1 MTWEWIRFGLTAVC
15 LFAAVFFFVT
25 AAFGVNKKSF
35 GFMINRMHAASI
47 GDTLG
52 LLSACLGVALAT
64 PFGWPT
70 VKLIFIVVF
79 MWFTSPVSSHLLIQ
93 TELYSTKEH
102 DKTGE

>member
-1 MTWEWIRFGLTAVC
+1 MIGEWIRFGLTA
-15 LFAAVFFFVT
+15 LFLGLAVFFFAT

-52 LLSACLGVALAT
+52 LLSAALGVAIGT
-64 PFGWPT
+64 DFGWPT
-70 VKLIFIVVF
+70 LKLLFIIVF

-93 TELYSTKEH
+93 TELYSTEEH